1 MQLRNCHR
9 GNQSAPGCPLG
20 LKVRGKAPP
29 LHNSTAVD
37 CWEQLPC
44 RLVLEHPFWQNWY
57 FILVEKLLPL
67 PDRIGFQLVVQLK
80 GELAHKRQGSWGGK
94 PRLHAS
100 SDT

>member
-1 MQLRNCHR
+1 M
-9 GNQSAPGCPLG
+9 
-20 LKVRGKAPP
+20 RGKAPP

-37 CWEQLPC
+37 CREQVPC

-80 GELAHKRQGSWGGK
+80 GELAHKRWGSWGGK
-94 PRLHAS
+94 HQLHAS